1 MKIYG
6 LVILI
11 GIILGLFGRIILLRT
26 DYRQYPGYPHGY
38 ITHISLGFVAAALGA
53 VAIPALAEKEFTAV
67 TFLGL
72 AAQQFREIRSME
84 RDSLNRMEEIE
95 IIKRGDDY
103 IEGIAKVFEARNYLV
118 MLIALGASAAA
129 FFIHWSAGIIIGAIL
144 IYLASKL
151 MKGQVIKDIAEVI
164 PSKPYFDKSLLM
176 VENIVLM
183 NVGIKE
189 SKEKLLD
196 EGLAVL
202 IKPKNDNARATIHSP
217 GQRQAIIHV
226 AATIIGTKAEVGEQE
241 WAPIARK
248 NIDTGVIGFFI
259 LPNEPDI
266 KALIKAVE
274 RVPVLESSKRNIL
287 STDAGKYAS
296 D

>member
-129 FFIHWSAGIIIGAIL
+129 FFIHWSAGIIIGAI
-144 IYLASKL
+144 
-151 MKGQVIKDIAEVI
+151 
-164 PSKPYFDKSLLM
+164 
-176 VENIVLM
+176 
-183 NVGIKE
+183 
-189 SKEKLLD
+189 
-196 EGLAVL
+196 
-202 IKPKNDNARATIHSP
+202 
-217 GQRQAIIHV
+217 
-226 AATIIGTKAEVGEQE
+226 
-241 WAPIARK
+241 
-248 NIDTGVIGFFI
+248 
-259 LPNEPDI
+259 
-266 KALIKAVE
+266 
-274 RVPVLESSKRNIL
+274 
-287 STDAGKYAS
+287 
-296 D
+296 